1 MVAEQVLIEK
11 DTKTHQA
18 RAGGIS
24 GVRFHDLRHFAATG
38 LLSAGVDVRTVPGR
52 LGHANAA
59 TTLGVY
65 AHFLESSDQAAAA
78 ILAELVR
85 PVPATTHTP

>member
-1 MVAEQVLIEK
+1 MQE
-11 DTKTHQA
+11 
-18 RAGGIS
+18 GIS
-24 GVRFHDLRHFAATG
+24 GVRFHDLRQFAATG

-52 LGHANAA
+52 LGHASAA

-65 AHFLESSDQAAAA
+65 AHFLESSSTRPAAA